1 MPPPP
6 LKGGWR
12 RNSSRTSVVV
22 GTRLGVDVPGC
33 IVDVV
38 VVKVNLV
45 DVKSVVCAVVASDS

>member
-1 MPPPP
+1 MLHPTDATPIER
-6 LKGGWR
+6 GRG

-45 DVKSVVCAVVASDS
+45 DV